1 MLSFLY
7 WKIYCVILT
16 VVDAPWIYHQVAQR
30 PLLPTAPVSWNW
42 TLPAGQ
48 CLLSCPWF
56 STFHLYEPIFP
67 ISSWEILQLR
77 AACVRAVRVCNY
89 LALDFFIHPQPLAKP
104 LRWSWQLN
112 AGSRGLGVSMSSH
125 VGASPNPPWPRQL
138 SPIWALAL
146 SNGSNGLHT
155 NNCWSMVYRKE
166 FWNQWVPGA
175 RRWPQPLGL
184 GVPTFKPSSGD
195 KACTCGVV
203 RSFGFTKHSKDMQ
216 GAAR

>member
-1 MLSFLY
+1 MFIV
-7 WKIYCVILT
+7 W
-16 VVDAPWIYHQVAQR
+16 H
-30 PLLPTAPVSWNW
+30 
-42 TLPAGQ
+42 
-48 CLLSCPWF
+48 WF

-89 LALDFFIHPQPLAKP
+89 LALDFFIHPQPLAKR

-112 AGSRGLGVSMSSH
+112 AGSRGLGVSMSSLFHKWYKIGRDLLNLTRLISH

-155 NNCWSMVYRKE
+155 NNCWSMVYLKE

-184 GVPTFKPSSGD
+184 SNFQTFKWW
-195 KACTCGVV
+195 
-203 RSFGFTKHSKDMQ
+203 
-216 GAAR
+216 